1 MKRTALKRQPC
12 KLKRSN
18 LRRKPPKPRKYGEY
32 TTRNF
37 TRKKDYVK
45 ALQTKAENLWKKIGK
60 ILHGNECEVKKNYPK
75 INIVHTDVIQ
85 GDHCISRR
93 NKYFFLDLNNHSSV
107 CSACNQAK
115 CFGNKS
121 VHRAID
127 RIVKNRNPE
136 WYKSAVCLDMSGEP
150 NTNWGQ
156 VWWLEEKIKDLE
168 EKLKESK

>member
-1 MKRTALKRQPC
+1 MKRTPFNLKRTNI
-12 KLKRSN
+12 K
-18 LRRKPPKPRKYGEY
+18 RKPPKQRKYGEH
-32 TTRNF
+32 TARNF

-60 ILHGNECEVKKNYPK
+60 ILHGDECEVKKNYPK
-75 INIVHTDVIQ
+75 INITHTEIMQ

-127 RIVKNRNPE
+127 QIVKNRNPE
-136 WYKSAVCLDMSGEP
+136 WYKSAVHLDMSGEA
-150 NTNWGQ
+150 NVNWGQ
-156 VWWLEEKIKDLE
+156 VWWLEEQIDDLLSMIDE
-168 EKLKESK
+168 INNKE